1 MSNSKISALTS
12 ATTPLAGTETLPIV
26 QSSATKQVSVANL
39 TAGRAISASS
49 ATLSSLTSGRV
60 TYATT
65 SGLLTD
71 SANLQFNGTT
81 LGVAVT
87 PNSTWSGYKAI
98 QFGDNGSVANS
109 GGTSLFGW
117 NVYYDGSYKYLQTG
131 QSSMMLISPSGA
143 GGFAWYTAGSGS
155 AGTAITFTQQMGL
168 DSSGNATLNTGNLVQ
183 GTAAKGVNFTANT
196 HATGMTSK
204 LLNDYE
210 EGTWTPSGL
219 LSSPGTSSTSN
230 VVATYTKVGRL
241 VTVACSF
248 NFTLGTGSG
257 NFSITG
263 LPFTANSAL
272 VYTAFAQGCE
282 NIGALTKNIV
292 GYINPSNTNFY
303 LILQPQGTGA
313 SAQLTSGEMAATSTI
328 RISASYAT

>member
-26 QSSATKQVSVANL
+26 QSSTTKQVSVANL
-39 TAGRAISASS
+39 TAGRAISALS

-131 QSSMMLISPSGA
+131 QSSMMLISPGGA

-183 GTAAKGVNFTANT
+183 GTAAKGINFTANT

-210 EGTWTPSGL
+210 EGTWTPNLGGTEVLTSVSG
-219 LSSPGTSSTSN
+219 
-230 VVATYTKVGRL
+230 VYTKIGRQ
-241 VTVACSF
+241 VTVSF
-248 NFTLGTGSG
+248 SYTVTTLGTGSTQTI
-257 NFSITG
+257 SG
-263 LPFTANSAL
+263 LPFTASSLAAGGSTTYFANSASSVTSIIL
-272 VYTAFAQGCE
+272 RTNGSSTTLQITSVTALGGSTVQNIDINKNGTIFSGTVTYFA
-282 NIGALTKNIV
+282 
-292 GYINPSNTNFY
+292 
-303 LILQPQGTGA
+303 
-313 SAQLTSGEMAATSTI
+313 
-328 RISASYAT
+328 

>member
-26 QSSATKQVSVANL
+26 QSSTTKQVSVANL

-183 GTAAKGVNFTANT
+183 GTAAKGINFTANT
-196 HATGMTSK
+196 PAAGKTSQ
-204 LLNDYE
+204 LLNWYE
-210 EGTWTPSGL
+210 EGTWTPAVYFGAGTTGVTYASRQGTYTRIGRSVTIQCQVA
-219 LSSPGTSSTSN
+219 LSSKGSSTG
-230 VVATYTKVGRL
+230 AM
-241 VTVACSF
+241 
-248 NFTLGTGSG
+248 
-257 NFSITG
+257 SITG
-263 LPFTANSAL
+263 LPFTPQANATAVTAWIDTSAATIVAPVTSL
-272 VYTAFAQGCE
+272 IFASNPAVNFFYVNAGSQSNYTNTQAQD
-282 NIGALTKNIV
+282 TSNIV
-292 GYINPSNTNFY
+292 
-303 LILQPQGTGA
+303 
-313 SAQLTSGEMAATSTI
+313 LTAT
-328 RISASYAT
+328 YFV

>member
-26 QSSATKQVSVANL
+26 QSSTTKQVSVANL

-183 GTAAKGVNFTANT
+183 GTSGKGVVFGTGGIATKFQGTLDSAMVSTTPVTCSSTASSGGGVVYISGYNASGGNRFVALIGYRDTVVTSIYTSNNTGLTINFTA
-196 HATGMTSK
+196 
-204 LLNDYE
+204 
-210 EGTWTPSGL
+210 
-219 LSSPGTSSTSN
+219 TSN
-230 VVATYTKVGRL
+230 VLQIATTSG
-241 VTVACSF
+241 TIGCSSVS
-248 NFTLGTGSG
+248 FTL
-257 NFSITG
+257 
-263 LPFTANSAL
+263 
-272 VYTAFAQGCE
+272 
-282 NIGALTKNIV
+282 
-292 GYINPSNTNFY
+292 
-303 LILQPQGTGA
+303 
-313 SAQLTSGEMAATSTI
+313 
-328 RISASYAT
+328 